1 LDKALLSF
9 AFEIQRELTVSS
21 TSPSLRKPS
30 TSSTASK
37 RSLKKPAAKTSTSRR
52 RATATSSDSELIIEE
67 FADIWDA
74 LYDDDP
80 AERERQ
86 RIIGDVWSA
95 LRTRVLEKGWTQ
107 KEAARILGVTQP
119 RISDLMRS
127 KLDLFSTDSLIAMAG
142 RAGIKFE
149 LKYTFEP

>member
-1 LDKALLSF
+1 LNKALLSF

-37 RSLKKPAAKTSTSRR
+37 RSPKKPAAKTSTSRR